1 MRRRAL
7 TYFPHDSGY
16 DFGDAQHLPIIP
28 SIEETPPDAS
38 QEETP
43 NPSPLPGDEGTGEQ
57 HA

>member
-43 NPSPLPGDEGTGEQ
+43 QPPAPDAGQKEN
-57 HA
+57 